1 MPTLLTTP
9 RMSPELRARIQESL
23 HSDAR
28 SRAGGQS
35 RAQGARLLR
44 ILIAFG
50 VLFVCVA
57 LFVTFKKSR
66 AEFARAHAA
75 LLTRYERE
83 TSVFDDSYKKRLGAI
98 DTRLRD
104 VPEKYPGDFIDTSI
118 QGDASKLVALLS
130 EPFVYVRGPLGG
142 FRRASERRSTSK
154 DGGPGAFIRCLL
166 MPPSEIKESALLR
179 HLGKVYEPS
188 AFRGRFVNVDDAFKG
203 AAFVDSDFRDRLRSS
218 TLKREL
224 TGLEATLDTAPLEG
238 AKSFAQV
245 KHFVYVLD
253 EPKTQGVP
261 SDFDGEAEHLMRV
274 EVVDLEKDKTL
285 YRARRRVDPDWISQK
300 SRLSYSRQLDSCRLA
315 FELRAEIDASR

>member
-35 RAQGARLLR
+35 PLNGARLIR
-44 ILIAFG
+44 ILIALG
-50 VLFVCVA
+50 VLCLGVA

-83 TSVFDDSYKKRLGAI
+83 TSAFDESYQERIEAI
-98 DTRLRD
+98 DARLRD
-104 VPEKYPGDFIDTSI
+104 VPPNYPGDHIDPSI
-118 QGDASKLVALLS
+118 RGDASKLDALLA

-142 FRRASERRSTSK
+142 FRRQAERRSTWK
-154 DGGPGAFIRCLL
+154 DGGPGPFIRCLL

-188 AFRGRFVNVDDAFKG
+188 AFRERFVNLDDAFRG
-203 AAFVDSDFRDRLRSS
+203 LSFVQSDFEDRLRKA
-218 TLKREL
+218 TLMREL
-224 TGLEATLDTAPLEG
+224 TGLEAALEV
-238 AKSFAQV
+238 AHLKAAESFAPV
-245 KHFVYVLD
+245 NYFVYVLD
-253 EPKTQGVP
+253 EPKSQGVP
-261 SDFDGEAEHLMRV
+261 SDFDGEAEHFMRV
-274 EVVDLEKDKTL
+274 EVVDVVKNEPL
-285 YRARRRVDPDWISQK
+285 YRVRRRVDPDWISEK

-315 FELRAEIDASR
+315 FELRAELGATR